1 MKAVVVDPET
11 HDLRWQ
17 DVADPTPAAGQVL
30 VDIHATA
37 VNRADLL
44 QRAGNYPPPPGAP
57 PYMGLE
63 MAGTIS
69 GVGEGVTDWRSGD
82 RVCALLG
89 GGGYAEKV
97 AVDQQLLLRLPES
110 WDFVKAAAVPEVFYT
125 AYVNL
130 FLEAGLRD
138 GESVLIHGGA
148 SGVGTAAIQIAR
160 AAGCR
165 VAVTAGTPAKLERC
179 RALGAEVVLNY
190 KEEDFAESI
199 ADRFGGVDVILDIA
213 GSDYLERNL
222 KLLNRKGRLVIIA
235 LLTGASAGI
244 DLGPLLF
251 KRLRIIGSVLRSR
264 SLEEKTEI
272 TERFKEDIWPLLLE
286 GRVTPVID
294 TVLSITRVADAQ
306 QVLSENRNIGKVVMT
321 VRDS

>member
-11 HDLRWQ
+11 HDLRWE
-17 DVADPTPAAGQVL
+17 DVTDPTPEAGQVL

-69 GVGEGVTDWRSGD
+69 GVSEGVTDWRSGD

-110 WDFVKAAAVPEVFYT
+110 WDFAKGAAVPEVFYT

-130 FLEAGLRD
+130 FLEAGLLD

-179 RALGAEVVLNY
+179 RALGAEVAVNY
-190 KEEDFAESI
+190 KEEDFASSI
-199 ADRFGGVDVILDIA
+199 ADHFGGADVILDIA

-235 LLTGASAGI
+235 LLTGASAEI

-264 SLEEKTEI
+264 SPEEKIQI

-286 GRVTPVID
+286 GSVVPVID
-294 TVLSITRVADAQ
+294 TVLPITQVAEAQ
-306 QVLSENRNIGKVVMT
+306 QILSENRNIGKVVMT
-321 VRDS
+321 VRD

>member
-1 MKAVVVDPET
+1 MPRPSTGQICSSGPET
-11 HDLRWQ
+11 ILLRR
-17 DVADPTPAAGQVL
+17 V
-30 VDIHATA
+30 
-37 VNRADLL
+37 R
-44 QRAGNYPPPPGAP
+44 P